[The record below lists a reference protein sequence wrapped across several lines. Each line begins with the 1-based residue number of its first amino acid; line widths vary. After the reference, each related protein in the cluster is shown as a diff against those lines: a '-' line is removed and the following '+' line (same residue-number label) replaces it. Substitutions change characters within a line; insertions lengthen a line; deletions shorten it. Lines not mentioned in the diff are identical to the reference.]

1 MFWQIVAWV
10 FTSVVS
16 YLLTPKPK
24 APKPGTF
31 DVPTVEEG
39 ARIGVL
45 YGSGWITSPVIHW
58 WGDTRTT
65 AIKQKGGKK

>member
-10 FTSVVS
+10 VTSVVS

-24 APKPGTF
+24 APTPTTMEA
-31 DVPTVEEG
+31 PTVEEG
-39 ARIGVL
+39 APIMVL
-45 YGSGWITSPVIHW
+45 LGSGWIESPVIHW
-58 WGDTRTT
+58 FGDTRTT